1 MLLKAAHKNNL
12 KEQKTFTVRNV
23 NTATIE
29 SPAALKSLI
38 RDNFSDDIGPV
49 FDVGYIQGST
59 VVRIRSKEDLA
70 EMWCDIR
77 KCKNTCLWCDGLIET
92 NKKSKR
98 KRKHVISEDEDSG
111 EDRPKSKKKHQDSN
125 DEKVQ
130 EIVDELK
137 TKHGSKYSFMQIR
150 IWAELIF
157 SRLYASLNDP
167 PHNNSMFER
176 AGSGGKASK
185 ADRKETENVTKV
197 VTEAASAITSPP
209 NHSPAKLIESRSKL
223 YKQLTEL
230 QNLKSIMSEDEY
242 KNEKETIMNL
252 LHQLNPRN
260 T

>member
-1 MLLKAAHKNNL
+1 MEWALNTIKCQTCYIRKGAVESSSQ
-12 KEQKTFTVRNV
+12 EQPETTTFTVRNV

-29 SPAALKSLI
+29 SPAALKSETIFLMI
-38 RDNFSDDIGPV
+38 LDQFLMWGIFKDPLLSEFGGRK
-49 FDVGYIQGST
+49 T
-59 VVRIRSKEDLA
+59 
-70 EMWCDIR
+70 WCDIR

-157 SRLYASLNDP
+157 SRLYASLNDY
-167 PHNNSMFER
+167 NSMFER
-176 AGSGGKASK
+176 AGSGGTASK

-209 NHSPAKLIESRSKL
+209 NHSPAKLIESRSK
-223 YKQLTEL
+223 QPEL
-230 QNLKSIMSEDEY
+230 
-242 KNEKETIMNL
+242 EKYYE
-252 LHQLNPRN
+252 
-260 T
+260 

>member
-1 MLLKAAHKNNL
+1 MWG
-12 KEQKTFTVRNV
+12 
-23 NTATIE
+23 I
-29 SPAALKSLI
+29 
-38 RDNFSDDIGPV
+38 
-49 FDVGYIQGST
+49 IQGST

-70 EMWCDIR
+70 ETLVCGVMALL
-77 KCKNTCLWCDGLIET
+77 KS
-92 NKKSKR
+92 KKSKR

-130 EIVDELK
+130 EIVDELQ

-185 ADRKETENVTKV
+185 ADRKETENVTKW
-197 VTEAASAITSPP
+197 
-209 NHSPAKLIESRSKL
+209 LQ
-223 YKQLTEL
+223 KQHL
-230 QNLKSIMSEDEY
+230 Q
-242 KNEKETIMNL
+242 
-252 LHQLNPRN
+252 
-260 T
+260 